1 MSLVLNL
8 PLETES
14 KVREA
19 ARSEG
24 VDVSAYLREAAEA
37 RLLHFDPAR
46 KLTETELLERINLCS
61 FPENFWSRF
70 RALVAKSKRE
80 TLTLKEQQELIEHTS
95 QTESRDAE
103 RLPYLAELAKRRGI
117 TIQAVFTELGLHP
130 AGFD

>member
-1 MSLVLNL
+1 MSLMLNL
-8 PLETES
+8 PLEIES

-24 VDVSAYLREAAEA
+24 VDVSAYLLEAAEA
-37 RLLHFDPAR
+37 RLRYFDPAR
-46 KLTETELLERINLCS
+46 KLADAELLERINLCS

-70 RALVAKSKRE
+70 RALVAKSKRK

-103 RLPYLAELAKRRGI
+103 RLPYLAELAKRRRI
-117 TIQAVFTELGLHP
+117 TIQAVLTELGLQP
-130 AGFD
+130 AAFD